1 MTARQYARLSA
12 PFRQPARRKALLAA
26 NRAATWG
33 CYLAYPLLL
42 LVLALQR
49 DGRFFRSL
57 LVPAV
62 SFAALSLVRRA
73 LNFRRPYEVLDI
85 DPIIHKDTKG
95 KSMPS
100 RHVFSIFVIAMTF
113 LWIVPWL
120 GVILLVLGG
129 RRHGD
134 IRFAHDGER
143 FARRILPNGE
153 QPVLPAPQNPVQ
165 RAGHI
170 HPRGHIHLARGK
182 ARHRRVF
189 IQPADF
195 LFQRAARQ
203 PDELHGQFFPP
214 LNAVAAGRIIQRA
227 VQIGLPVRFDG

>member
-62 SFAALSLVRRA
+62 SFAVLSLVRRA

-120 GVILLVLGG
+120 GVVLLVLGAALACVRVIG
-129 RRHGD
+129 GVHFPRDVLVG
-134 IRFAHDGER
+134 AAVG
-143 FARRILPNGE
+143 IL
-153 QPVLPAPQNPVQ
+153 
-165 RAGHI
+165 AG
-170 HPRGHIHLARGK
+170 
-182 ARHRRVF
+182 V
-189 IQPADF
+189 
-195 LFQRAARQ
+195 
-203 PDELHGQFFPP
+203 
-214 LNAVAAGRIIQRA
+214 
-227 VQIGLPVRFDG
+227 IGFYVI

>member
-26 NRAATWG
+26 NKATTWG

-120 GVILLVLGG
+120 GVVLLVLGAALACVRVIG
-129 RRHGD
+129 GVHFPRDVLAG
-134 IRFAHDGER
+134 AAVG
-143 FARRILPNGE
+143 IL
-153 QPVLPAPQNPVQ
+153 
-165 RAGHI
+165 AG
-170 HPRGHIHLARGK
+170 
-182 ARHRRVF
+182 V
-189 IQPADF
+189 
-195 LFQRAARQ
+195 
-203 PDELHGQFFPP
+203 
-214 LNAVAAGRIIQRA
+214 
-227 VQIGLPVRFDG
+227 IGFYVI

>member
-26 NRAATWG
+26 NKAATWG

-42 LVLALQR
+42 LVLALQQ

-62 SFAALSLVRRA
+62 SFAA

-120 GVILLVLGG
+120 GVVLLALGAALACVRVIGGVHFPRDVLVGAAVGIL
-129 RRHGD
+129 
-134 IRFAHDGER
+134 
-143 FARRILPNGE
+143 
-153 QPVLPAPQNPVQ
+153 
-165 RAGHI
+165 AG
-170 HPRGHIHLARGK
+170 
-182 ARHRRVF
+182 V
-189 IQPADF
+189 
-195 LFQRAARQ
+195 
-203 PDELHGQFFPP
+203 
-214 LNAVAAGRIIQRA
+214 
-227 VQIGLPVRFDG
+227 IGFYVI

>member
-1 MTARQYARLSA
+1 MNSCAKPYNVANTGTPMTMQ
-12 PFRQPARRKALLAA
+12 
-26 NRAATWG
+26 AATWG

-85 DPIIHKDTKG
+85 DPIIQKDTKG

-120 GVILLVLGG
+120 GVVLLVLGAALACVRVIG
-129 RRHGD
+129 GVHFPRDVLVG
-134 IRFAHDGER
+134 AAVG
-143 FARRILPNGE
+143 IL
-153 QPVLPAPQNPVQ
+153 
-165 RAGHI
+165 AG
-170 HPRGHIHLARGK
+170 
-182 ARHRRVF
+182 V
-189 IQPADF
+189 
-195 LFQRAARQ
+195 
-203 PDELHGQFFPP
+203 
-214 LNAVAAGRIIQRA
+214 
-227 VQIGLPVRFDG
+227 IGFYVI

>member
-26 NRAATWG
+26 NKAATWG

-85 DPIIHKDTKG
+85 DPITVSYTHLTL
-95 KSMPS
+95 P
-100 RHVFSIFVIAMTF
+100 T
-113 LWIVPWL
+113 
-120 GVILLVLGG
+120 ILLV
-129 RRHGD
+129 
-134 IRFAHDGER
+134 
-143 FARRILPNGE
+143 
-153 QPVLPAPQNPVQ
+153 
-165 RAGHI
+165 
-170 HPRGHIHLARGK
+170 
-182 ARHRRVF
+182 
-189 IQPADF
+189 
-195 LFQRAARQ
+195 
-203 PDELHGQFFPP
+203 
-214 LNAVAAGRIIQRA
+214 
-227 VQIGLPVRFDG
+227 

>member
-26 NRAATWG
+26 NKAATWG

-62 SFAALSLVRRA
+62 SFAALSLVRRT

-113 LWIVPWL
+113 LWIVPCS
-120 GVILLVLGG
+120 
-129 RRHGD
+129 
-134 IRFAHDGER
+134 
-143 FARRILPNGE
+143 ARRWPACASSAASTFQGTSSSVRPSGSWPVSLDFMCFETKTTVCLP
-153 QPVLPAPQNPVQ
+153 QTV
-165 RAGHI
+165 
-170 HPRGHIHLARGK
+170 
-182 ARHRRVF
+182 VF
-189 IQPADF
+189 AFYTEKQALCLSF
-195 LFQRAARQ
+195 
-203 PDELHGQFFPP
+203 
-214 LNAVAAGRIIQRA
+214 
-227 VQIGLPVRFDG
+227 